1 MLPSTQSRRLKSIS
15 KETPISN
22 NCSRLSIKHKHPI
35 KATNPEIQDTV
46 SEVKPRR
53 MANQVAKNPK
63 GRNTYRL
70 SGKYLSYSRFQACE
84 SRIPLSVGY
93 IDFVTKTPYMLRQL
107 CFRKPIL
114 QRFFCQLKSELIFS
128 F

>member
-15 KETPISN
+15 KEMPVSN

-70 SGKYLSYSRFQACE
+70 SGKYLSYSRFEACVLQI
-84 SRIPLSVGY
+84 SLSVGY
-93 IDFVTKTPYMLRQL
+93 LGFVTKTPYMPRLL
-107 CFRKPIL
+107 CFHKTIL
-114 QRFFCQLKSELIFS
+114 QKSFLRVINGLTSS